1 MSFEVGSDG
10 NPNFIQ
16 VRHGRMLINVPRTMF
31 RGKRSEIVSA
41 EAERFGRELRSR
53 YPWLSENAVRVV
65 LGEARQTMLALIEM
79 ESSPVEQ
86 ARTKFEDG
94 HPSEALHTLDAHL
107 LTHQDDPSAWH
118 LRGVILMR
126 LGRADEGF
134 KSLARSRSSNSSPK
148 NLTAP

>member
-1 MSFEVGSDG
+1 MSVEVGSDG

-16 VRHGRMLINVPRTMF
+16 VRHGRMLINAPRTMF
-31 RGKRSEIVSA
+31 RGNRAEIVSA

-86 ARTKFEDG
+86 ARTRFEDG
-94 HPSEALHTLDAHL
+94 HPSEALQMLDAHL
-107 LTHQDDPSAWH
+107 LKHKDDSSAWH

-148 NLTAP
+148 NPAAP